1 MIHTKYPWAPFLAD
15 IALFAN
21 GIIPKD
27 YGGETKKE
35 FYTHPIGTG
44 PFMWDHWDKGSE
56 LVLKKNPQLLAE
68 GQAVPRQRHLDGR
81 SPTTTPASSSCRAAR
96 RRSTSSRRS
105 RR

>member
-1 MIHTKYPWAPFLAD
+1 MIHTKYPWSPFLAD

-44 PFMWDHWDKGSE
+44 PFMWDHWDKGNE

-68 GQAVPRQRHLDGR
+68 GQALPRQRHVADG
-81 SPTTTPASSSCRAAR
+81 PR
-96 RRSTSSRRS
+96 RQHP
-105 RR
+105 